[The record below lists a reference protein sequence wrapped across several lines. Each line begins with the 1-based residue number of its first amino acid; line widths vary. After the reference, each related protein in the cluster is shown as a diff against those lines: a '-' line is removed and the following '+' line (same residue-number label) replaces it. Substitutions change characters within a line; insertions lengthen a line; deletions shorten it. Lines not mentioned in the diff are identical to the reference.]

1 MEFDKRIT
9 VGNIVN
15 LGAFVLMAT
24 VAIAQRNT
32 DLDAIKLD
40 NKKMDARIVVIENE
54 VGEAALVRA
63 RLDEGIKSMLRQLDR
78 VESDLKYLR
87 ERSK

>member
-15 LGAFVLMAT
+15 LGAFILMAT

-32 DLDAIKLD
+32 DLDTIKLD
-40 NKKMDARIVVIENE
+40 NKNMAARIQVVENE

-63 RLDEGIKSMLRQLDR
+63 RLDEGVKSVLRQLER
-78 VESDLKYLR
+78 IESDLKYLR